1 MPSNNKPVLSILVD
15 GEKRDQF
22 SGLCRRNGRPMA
34 HAINQFIDRCLESGS
49 INCSPNYLEGS
60 LNTDRLP
67 GTLKNSEH
75 RPIGCGQERGEQ
87 DLLPEIEDFD
97 GTADSEEEFYD
108 PEKDFESSFMCEDIE
123 NLPPEPPIANN
134 EPRVESARERYDRE
148 YAEHYGRPPQRR

>member
-34 HAINQFIDRCLESGS
+34 YAINQFIDRCLESGS
-49 INCSPNYLEGS
+49 IDCSPDYLEGS

-67 GTLKNSEH
+67 ETLRHSKHELKGSGH
-75 RPIGCGQERGEQ
+75 ERGKQ

-97 GTADSEEEFYD
+97 STADAEEEFYD
-108 PEKDFESSFMCEDIE
+108 PEKDFESPFMREDIE
-123 NLPPEPPIANN
+123 DPLPEPPIANN